1 MEDKIM
7 AYGVFMGK
15 RFKPKQKE
23 RFINGLGNEF
33 AQMGYTVRLMKDDE
47 IAALHGLTA
56 ENVRQ
61 IRSRAKKKLLER
73 LKEA

>member
-33 AQMGYTVRLMKDDE
+33 AQMGYR
-47 IAALHGLTA
+47 
-56 ENVRQ
+56 RQ
-61 IRSRAKKKLLER
+61 
-73 LKEA
+73 

>member
-33 AQMGYTVRLMKDDE
+33 AQMGYTVRLMNVKAT
-47 IAALHGLTA
+47 AAEGADITIDGNDTILA
-56 ENVRQ
+56 PKA
-61 IRSRAKKKLLER
+61 AKMVVTL
-73 LKEA
+73 